1 MCFTQLFEQ
10 ICVHYK
16 NLENEDKQ
24 TKMKQKA
31 FIMLPASKDLLY
43 LFTNWVFFKMHFS
56 YQAMRKPA
64 RTCKFEVLCVV
75 SL

>member
-1 MCFTQLFEQ
+1 MYFTQLFEQ

-31 FIMLPASKDLLY
+31 LIMLPASKNLLY
-43 LFTNWVFFKMHFS
+43 LFTNWVFFMTIS
-56 YQAMRKPA
+56 LIRPWENQLEAA
-64 RTCKFEVLCVV
+64 SLKFCV
-75 SL
+75 

>member
-1 MCFTQLFEQ
+1 MYFTQLFEQ

-31 FIMLPASKDLLY
+31 LIMLPASKNLLY
-43 LFTNWVFFKMHFS
+43 LFTNWVFFKTIS
-56 YQAMRKPA
+56 LIRPWENQLEAA
-64 RTCKFEVLCVV
+64 SLKFCV
-75 SL
+75 

>member
-1 MCFTQLFEQ
+1 MYFTQLFEQ

-31 FIMLPASKDLLY
+31 LIMLPTSKNLLY
-43 LFTNWVFFKMHFS
+43 LFTNWVFFKTIS
-56 YQAMRKPA
+56 LIRPWENQLEAA
-64 RTCKFEVLCVV
+64 SLKFCV
-75 SL
+75 

>member
-1 MCFTQLFEQ
+1 MCFNQLFEQ

-43 LFTNWVFFKMHFS
+43 LFTNWVFFKTHFS
-56 YQAMRKPA
+56 DQAMRKPA
-64 RTCKFEVLCVV
+64 RTCKLEVLWVV